1 MDVPYPPAPALAA
14 LLAGAGVTHFAA
26 PTFYDAMIPGFL
38 PGTPR
43 TWTYGSG
50 LVELAVGAAVLAP
63 RTRSLGALAAAAL
76 FAGVLPGNLKMAYDA
91 RRSDSAAYRAGTIL
105 RLPVQAPLI
114 TWALRVRRQ
123 SATTGTRSSSTR

>member
-1 MDVPYPPAPALAA
+1 MKVAYPPAPALAA

-26 PTFYDAMIPGFL
+26 PAFFDAMIPGFL

-50 LVELAVGAAVLAP
+50 AVELAVGVAVLAP
-63 RTRSLGALAAAAL
+63 RTRRVGALAAAAL
-76 FAGVLPGNLKMAYDA
+76 FTGVLPGNIKMACDA
-91 RRSDSAAYRAGTIL
+91 RHSDSPTYRAGTLL
-105 RLPVQAPLI
+105 RLPIQAPLI